1 MDKAKGTWRRMLLR
15 CNNPKSTG
23 YQHYGGRGIRVCD
36 RWMDFQT
43 FLADMGEPPQ
53 GMSIDRINNDGNY
66 EPSNCRWATRQE
78 QNSNTSRNV
87 YVTVDGRR
95 ATLADLARLVG
106 ISRQRM
112 HQRFKALKRGE
123 DTKALLRPRGT

>member
-1 MDKAKGTWRRMLLR
+1 
-15 CNNPKSTG
+15 
-23 YQHYGGRGIRVCD
+23 
-36 RWMDFQT
+36 MDFQT